1 MPHQAITTL
10 HLLKTDKTI
19 SFAQQRKEKKNLHQK
34 HLKKRNREIAQ
45 PHEEVKLSLGGVVV
59 LVPLLY
65 CTALCHPCIERL
77 LGLD

>member
-19 SFAQQRKEKKNLHQK
+19 TSAQQRKEKKNLHQK
-34 HLKKRNREIAQ
+34 HLKKRNREVAQ
-45 PHEEVKLSLGGVVV
+45 PHEEVKLSLEGVVV
-59 LVPLLY
+59 LVLLLY

>member
-1 MPHQAITTL
+1 MSHHAITTL
-10 HLLKTDKTI
+10 HLLKTDKTN
-19 SFAQQRKEKKNLHQK
+19 SSAQQKERKENLHQK
-34 HLKKRNREIAQ
+34 HLKKHNREIAQ